1 MNEKFWYQK
10 LSLLTILLFLRC
22 GNKLNIVITGGAGF
36 IGTHLVEKFLEK
48 SHNVIVVDNL
58 LTGLKANLD
67 NFTKSKKFS
76 FIDLDV
82 QNHIEIEGEVDYVL
96 HLASAASPKAYT
108 DNPINTL
115 KAGSIGTINTLGLA
129 KAKHAKY
136 LLTSTSE
143 VYGDPEISPQPESYW
158 GRVNPNGVRS
168 MYDEAKRFAEAAV
181 SSYNRI
187 YNIDSRIVR
196 LFNTYGPKMKIND
209 GRVVTNFIV
218 QALNGEDIT
227 IYGKGNQTRS
237 FCYVSDTV
245 AGIIK
250 AMDSESNE
258 VFNIGNPNEITILQL
273 AEIIIQLT
281 ESKSGV
287 KYQELP
293 DDDPTQRKPDIGKA
307 INILDWKP
315 DIGLEEGLNKTI
327 GWVKANLN

>member
-1 MNEKFWYQK
+1 M
-10 LSLLTILLFLRC
+10 
-22 GNKLNIVITGGAGF
+22 NIVVTGGAGF
-36 IGTHLVEKFLEK
+36 IGTHLVEKLVMRGD
-48 SHNVIVVDNL
+48 NVIVIDNL
-58 LTGLKANLD
+58 LTG
-67 NFTKSKKFS
+67 SKENVSIFAKYENYS
-76 FIDLDV
+76 FINLDV
-82 QNHIEIEGEVDYVL
+82 QNYIKIEGDVDYVL

-143 VYGDPEISPQPESYW
+143 VYGDPEISPQPETYW

-196 LFNTYGPKMKIND
+196 LFNTYGPKMQIND

-258 VFNIGNPNEITILQL
+258 VFNIGNPDEITILQL
-273 AEIIIQLT
+273 AETIIQLT

-293 DDDPTQRKPDIGKA
+293 DDDPSQRKPDIDKA

-327 GWVKANLN
+327 VWVKANLH

>member
-1 MNEKFWYQK
+1 M
-10 LSLLTILLFLRC
+10 
-22 GNKLNIVITGGAGF
+22 NIVITGGAGF

-67 NFTKSKKFS
+67 NFTKSKNFS

-82 QNHIEIEGEVDYVL
+82 QNHIQIDGEVDYVL

-273 AEIIIQLT
+273 AETIIQLT
-281 ESKSGV
+281 ESKSGI

-327 GWVKANLN
+327 GWIKANLN

>member
-1 MNEKFWYQK
+1 M
-10 LSLLTILLFLRC
+10 
-22 GNKLNIVITGGAGF
+22 NIVITGGAGF

-67 NFTKSKKFS
+67 KFTKSKNFS

-82 QNHIEIEGEVDYVL
+82 QNHIQIDGEVDYVL

-273 AEIIIQLT
+273 AETIIQLT

>member
-1 MNEKFWYQK
+1 M
-10 LSLLTILLFLRC
+10 
-22 GNKLNIVITGGAGF
+22 NIVITGGAGF

-67 NFTKSKKFS
+67 NFTKSKNFS

-82 QNHIEIEGEVDYVL
+82 QNHIQIDGEVDYVL

-273 AEIIIQLT
+273 AETIIQLT
-281 ESKSGV
+281 ESNSGV